1 MKLVWLPVHGQPL
14 WRKARCSF
22 EYEEPVS
29 TTPTG
34 LRDTD
39 LDPVQDW
46 CVANWCG
53 VRMSFD
59 TFKFRNEKEL
69 ALFLLRWS

>member
-1 MKLVWLPVHGQPL
+1 MKLA
-14 WRKARCSF
+14 WRRNPRSALTLYAICDYGENRL
-22 EYEEPVS
+22 
-29 TTPTG
+29 TPTG

-46 CVANWCG
+46 CVANQCG

-59 TFKFRNEKEL
+59 TFRFVNEKEL
-69 ALFLLRWS
+69 AIFLLKWS